1 MVATSLP
8 LGALIAD
15 VIIFP
20 FYVYVVD
27 AASSFLIVS
36 YYILRSEHFISLGT
50 LMLQGLLIDPY
61 LLANLHQFV

>member
-15 VIIFP
+15 VIISP

-36 YYILRSEHFISLGT
+36 CYILRSEHLLSLGT
-50 LMLQGLLIDPY
+50 LILQGLLIDPY
-61 LLANLHQFV
+61 LLAYLHQFV